1 MENPIKMDDLGVP
14 LFLETSICIV
24 YLYSMRFFVFQSRL
38 PNNSSQFFWNK
49 KQNYS
54 PAPQNKD
61 VGYLS
66 LIEDDKKKQFVRK
79 VVAL

>member
-1 MENPIKMDDLGVP
+1 MYRISLQYA
-14 LFLETSICIV
+14 F
-24 YLYSMRFFVFQSRL
+24 FFVFQSRL

-61 VGYLS
+61 VGYLF
-66 LIEDDKKKQFVRK
+66 LIEDDKKKKIRK